1 MEAVSLALDFSQGL
15 PEDVLAL
22 QGVARDFA
30 LSRLRERG
38 QAADRT
44 GEVPWDVLREA
55 GELGLCAPGVPEE
68 YGGAG
73 VSALAQV
80 VMMEEL
86 GWGNLGLAVAIGSQS
101 LAAAAVSRHGS
112 LEQKRAYLPRL
123 AGEGGLLLA
132 SLAVTEPEA
141 GSELEMASRGEH
153 QRVRSEARRTDGGY
167 RIDGRKRFIVNAG
180 ADGILLVLAQT
191 DADAGLRGA
200 SLFLVHQK
208 AAGVQ
213 FLGRTE
219 TSGLRSLQIG
229 TLDFQG
235 CTVGAGDLLGGEGQG
250 FQIARE
256 VLQLGRVLTAAAE
269 VGTARAAYEASI
281 AYARDRRTMGRPIIE
296 HQQVAGMLARMRTG
310 IDAARLL
317 VLRAAGDIDAGR
329 DALLSTSEANFQSG
343 DAAVTALRNAV
354 QTFGGYGYTEEF
366 PVEMWLRD
374 VLGSRVAYG
383 GGDVQLLE
391 VAEAIARGA

>member
-235 CTVGAGDLLGGEGQG
+235 CAVGAGDLLGGEGQG

>member
-1 MEAVSLALDFSQGL
+1 MEAVLLALDFSQGL

-55 GELGLCAPGVPEE
+55 GEIGLCAPGVPEE

-101 LAAAAVSRHGS
+101 LAAVAVSRHGS
-112 LEQKRAYLPRL
+112 AEQKREYLPRL

-141 GSELEMASRGEH
+141 GAELEMASRGEH

-180 ADGILLVLAQT
+180 TDGILLVLAQT

-200 SLFLVHQK
+200 SLFLVHQQ

-235 CTVGAGDLLGGEGQG
+235 CAVGAGDLLGEEGQG

-329 DALLSTSEANFQSG
+329 DAMLSTSEANFQSG

>member
-1 MEAVSLALDFSQGL
+1 MEAVLLALDFSLGL

-22 QGVARDFA
+22 QGVAKDFA
-30 LSRLRERG
+30 QARLRAQG
-38 QAADRT
+38 QEADRT
-44 GEVPWDVLREA
+44 GEVPWDVLSEA
-55 GELGLCAPGVPEE
+55 GELGLCAPGVGEA
-68 YGGAG
+68 YGGPG
-73 VSALAQV
+73 VTALAQV
-80 VMMEEL
+80 AMMEEL
-86 GWGNLGLAVAIGSQS
+86 GWGNLGLAMAIASQG
-101 LAAAAVSRHGS
+101 LVAAAISRHGS
-112 LEQKRAYLPRL
+112 EEQKTRYLPAL

-141 GSELEMASRGEH
+141 GAELEMASRGEQ

-167 RIDGRKRFIVNAG
+167 RLDGRKRFIVNAG
-180 ADGILLVLAQT
+180 REGILLVLAQT
-191 DADAGLRGA
+191 DPDAGLRGA
-200 SLFLVHQK
+200 SLFLVPQD
-208 AAGVQ
+208 APGVQ

-235 CTVGAGDLLGGEGQG
+235 CELAEGARLGQEGQG
-250 FQIARE
+250 FPIARE

-269 VGTARAAYEASI
+269 VGTARAAYEAAM
-281 AYARDRRTMGRPIIE
+281 AYARERRTMGRPIIE

-317 VLRAAGDIDAGR
+317 VLRAAGDLDAGR
-329 DALLSTSEANFQSG
+329 DALLSTAEANFQSG
-343 DAAVTALRNAV
+343 EAAVTALRNAV
-354 QTFGGYGYTEEF
+354 QTFGGYGYTQDF

-374 VLGSRVAYG
+374 VLGSRIAYG

>member
-1 MEAVSLALDFSQGL
+1 MEAVWWALDFSLGL
-15 PEDVLAL
+15 PDDVLAL

-30 LSRLRERG
+30 QTRLRERG
-38 QAADRT
+38 QEADRT
-44 GEVPWDVLREA
+44 GELPWGVLSEA
-55 GELGLCAPGVPEE
+55 GDLGLCAPGVPEA
-68 YGGAG
+68 YGGPG
-73 VSALAQV
+73 VSVLAQV

-86 GWGNLGLAVAIGSQS
+86 GWGNLGLAMAIGSQG
-101 LAAAAVSRHGS
+101 LVAAAVARHGGE
-112 LEQKRAYLPRL
+112 EQKRQFLARL

-141 GSELEMASRGEH
+141 GAELEMAARGEQ
-153 QRVRSEARRTDGGY
+153 QRVRSEARRIDGGY
-167 RIDGRKRFIVNAG
+167 LLEGRKRFIINAG
-180 ADGILLVLAQT
+180 RDGVLLVLAQT

-200 SLFLVHQK
+200 SLFLVRQDIP
-208 AAGVQ
+208 GVQ

-235 CTVGAGDLLGGEGQG
+235 CELAEGARLGQEGQG
-250 FQIARE
+250 FPIARE

-269 VGTARAAYEASI
+269 VGTARAAYEAAM
-281 AYARDRRTMGRPIIE
+281 AYARERRTMGRPIIE

-317 VLRAAGDIDAGR
+317 VLRAAGDLDAGR
-329 DALLSTSEANFQSG
+329 DALLSTAEANFQSG
-343 DAAVTALRNAV
+343 EAAVTALRNAV
-354 QTFGGYGYTEEF
+354 QTFGGYGYTQDF

-374 VLGSRVAYG
+374 VLGSRIAYG

>member
-44 GEVPWDVLREA
+44 GEIPWDVLREA